1 MRTPIIAASIFFSL
15 AAVTGVFAKEM
26 NGTIKKIDAAT
37 SSVTL
42 DSGKILKIPLSMDF
56 SALKV
61 GEKVHVSYSTTSGST
76 TVKSIVPAK

>member
-1 MRTPIIAASIFFSL
+1 MKTPIIAASIFFSL

-42 DSGKILKIPLSMDF
+42 DSGKILKIPLSMDI
-56 SALKV
+56 ATLKV
-61 GEKVHVSYSTTSGST
+61 GEKVYVSYSTTSGST
-76 TVKSIVPAK
+76 TVKSIMPAK